1 MYSVPDSV
9 EEMMME
15 GLSFVEDLPVRRGR
29 KNEEV
34 IDLESETEMT
44 QKVT

>member
-1 MYSVPDSV
+1 MPDSV
-9 EEMMME
+9 EDMMME
-15 GLSFVEDLPVRRGR
+15 GLSFVEDLPVRLRR

>member
-1 MYSVPDSV
+1 MPDSV
-9 EEMMME
+9 EDMMVE
-15 GLSFVEDLPVRRGR
+15 GLSFVEDLPVRLRR

>member
-1 MYSVPDSV
+1 MPDSV
-9 EEMMME
+9 EDMMME
-15 GLSFVEDLPVRRGR
+15 GLSFVEDLPVRLHR

-34 IDLESETEMT
+34 IDLESENEMT